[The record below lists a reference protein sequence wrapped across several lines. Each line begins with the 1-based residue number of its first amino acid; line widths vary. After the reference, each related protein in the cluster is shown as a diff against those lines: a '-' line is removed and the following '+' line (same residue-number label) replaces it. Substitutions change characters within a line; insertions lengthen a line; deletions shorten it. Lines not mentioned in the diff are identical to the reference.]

1 MEQKQKC
8 RTWFLKSHQNDGTA
22 VDFGIC
28 TGQGTFWHL
37 DQTEISNFENIHI
50 LVMLYEHIG

>member
-1 MEQKQKC
+1 MQNLV
-8 RTWFLKSHQNDGTA
+8 LKSHQNDGTA

-37 DQTEISNFENIHI
+37 DQAEIYNFENIHI
-50 LVMLYEHIG
+50 LVMLYEHVG